1 MLKSRSRECHR
12 AHQNKMA
19 ALADEDSVVF
29 GDDFDEILNILE
41 ENEKVQ
47 KEFERAI
54 ADVST
59 QLF

>member
-12 AHQNKMA
+12 GAHQNKMA
-19 ALADEDSVVF
+19 ALTEENSVVS
-29 GDDFDEILNILE
+29 GDDFDEVLNILE

-47 KEFERAI
+47 DEFEQAI

-59 QLF
+59 H

>member
-19 ALADEDSVVF
+19 ALTEENSVVS
-29 GDDFDEILNILE
+29 GDDFDEVLNILE

-47 KEFERAI
+47 DEIEQAI

-59 QLF
+59 Q

>member
-19 ALADEDSVVF
+19 VS
-29 GDDFDEILNILE
+29 GDDFDEVLNILE

-47 KEFERAI
+47 DEFEQAI

-59 QLF
+59 Q